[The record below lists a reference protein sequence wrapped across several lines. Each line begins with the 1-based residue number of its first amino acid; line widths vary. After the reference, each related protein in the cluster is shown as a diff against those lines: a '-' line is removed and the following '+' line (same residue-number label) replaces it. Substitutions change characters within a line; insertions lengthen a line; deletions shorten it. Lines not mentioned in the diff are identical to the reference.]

1 MDAHAETVKANIKQK
16 VLEGRFN
23 DKVEPS
29 DPVLS
34 PQERSAELERI
45 LARNKTPLLLLF
57 LFMHII
63 PADSLIINFLIFLI
77 QLIPSKFHTQFI
89 QHTHKNLQIT
99 TGITYLER
107 KSICFH

>member
-45 LARNKTPLLLLF
+45 
-57 LFMHII
+57 
-63 PADSLIINFLIFLI
+63 
-77 QLIPSKFHTQFI
+77 
-89 QHTHKNLQIT
+89 
-99 TGITYLER
+99 
-107 KSICFH
+107 